1 MTNCLTQ
8 AHFLVTSSSVSLI
21 TAATDGHF
29 TLWDLTST
37 LEPFYTITKSALKA
51 KQTFDGSSIS
61 PENITCESRYQIHSN
76 SIKGM
81 ELVPIS
87 DTATVVVAGGDDNSL
102 SVSLLRTHP
111 SNTGTNAHVATVSI
125 PDAHAAAATTVKV
138 LNQQISRDVTSNTES
153 IKITVA
159 SSGNDY
165 RVKIWLI
172 TVDPAQPG
180 TEGIIVRFLRDT
192 YSSVADIA
200 SLGLVHGPGNSL
212 PAESQVPGSEIQQS
226 RLVVCGVGIEMFAA
240 ESDQALS
247 A

>member
-8 AHFLVTSSSVSLI
+8 AHFLVMSSSVSLI

-37 LEPFYTITKSALKA
+37 LEPFYTIKKSALKA

-102 SVSLLRTHP
+102 SVSLLRTNLP
-111 SNTGTNAHVATVSI
+111 NTGTTAQVATVSI
-125 PDAHAAAATTVKV
+125 PDAHAAAVTTVKV
-138 LNQQISRDVTSNTES
+138 LNQQLSRDVTSNTES

-165 RVKIWLI
+165 RVKIWSI
-172 TVDPAQPG
+172 SVDPAQAG

-212 PAESQVPGSEIQQS
+212 PAESQVPGSEIQKS